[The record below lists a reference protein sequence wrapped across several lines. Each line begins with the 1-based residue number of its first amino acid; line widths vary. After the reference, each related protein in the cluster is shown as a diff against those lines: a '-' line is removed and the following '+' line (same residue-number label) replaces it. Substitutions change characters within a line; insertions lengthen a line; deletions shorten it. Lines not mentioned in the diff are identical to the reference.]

1 MDTTNR
7 KGMEKLYLK
16 RLFILFISVPSQ
28 PLGTRRTIGNSCQEH
43 GHRSHQ

>member
-16 RLFILFISVPSQ
+16 RLFILLFLFLCQ

>member
-7 KGMEKLYLK
+7 KGIGKTIPEKTLYT
-16 RLFILFISVPSQ
+16 FISVPSQ